1 MNPPQIHL
9 VLRARWKIALFVLLA
24 VVGATLGVADRLP
37 KQYVASTSLVIDIR
51 SPDPIAAM
59 LLPTNLGT
67 QIDIIG
73 SERVARLA
81 VRLLKL
87 DENPGVRQQWRE
99 ATHGDAPLDAWM
111 GELMLKHL
119 TVTPGRDSNI
129 VNIEYRAT
137 DPAFAAAVANAFAQ
151 AYVETTI
158 EMRVEPAKQYAKWFG
173 EQGKSLREAL
183 EKAQSRLS
191 AFQQDKGIVQKDER
205 LDTETAR
212 LNELAT
218 QLTAVQAQTVD
229 ARSKQLSGAASAT
242 LPEVMGNTVIAGL
255 RSSIAQKE
263 AALKEA
269 AVNLGTRHPQY
280 LRMESELADLK
291 KSLEEETRHV
301 AKGFSS
307 SRAVGKDKEKEL
319 RAAIALQKKKVLRLK
334 SERDELAVLQRD
346 VDAAQSAYDAV
357 TKRFNQ
363 ASLESQAT
371 RANISVLNPATTPLE
386 PVFPKPFRTM
396 VLLALS
402 LGIGLGV
409 GAAYVLEYFDR
420 RIRSADD
427 LAEMLQLP
435 VLGVIPGKRS
445 GARRALGRSRP
456 ALALR

>member
-1 MNPPQIHL
+1 VNPRQILL
-9 VLRARWKIALFVLLA
+9 VLRARWKAALFVLLA
-24 VVGATLGVADRLP
+24 VVGATLGMADRLP

-59 LLPTNLGT
+59 LLPANLGT
-67 QIDIIG
+67 QIDIIR
-73 SERVARLA
+73 SERVARLV

-87 DENPGVRQQWRE
+87 DENPDVRQQWHE

-129 VNIEYRAT
+129 VNIEYRTT

-151 AYVETTI
+151 AYIETTI

-173 EQGKSLREAL
+173 DQGKSLREAL

-191 AFQQDKGIVQKDER
+191 AFQQEKGIVQKDER

-218 QLTAVQAQTVD
+218 QLTTVQAQTVD
-229 ARSKQLSGAASAT
+229 ARSKQLSGVASAT
-242 LPEVMGNTVIAGL
+242 LPEVLSNTVIAGL

-280 LRMESELADLK
+280 IRMESELADLK

-319 RAAIALQKKKVLRLK
+319 LAAIAVQKKKVLRLK
-334 SERDELAVLQRD
+334 SERDQLAVLQRD

-371 RANISVLNPATTPLE
+371 RANISVLNPATTPLA
-386 PVFPKPFRTM
+386 PAFPKPFRTM
-396 VLLALS
+396 VLLAFS
-402 LGIGLGV
+402 LGIALGLGT
-409 GAAYVLEYFDR
+409 AYVLEYFDR

-435 VLGVIPGKRS
+435 VLGVIPGKR
-445 GARRALGRSRP
+445 GGTRRALGRGRP
-456 ALALR
+456 TLALK

>member
-1 MNPPQIHL
+1 MNSPNIQL

-37 KQYVASTSLVIDIR
+37 KQYVASTSLVIDVR

-67 QIDIIG
+67 QIDIIR

-81 VRLLKL
+81 VRLLNL
-87 DENPGVRQQWRE
+87 DENPDVRQQWRE
-99 ATHGDAPLDAWM
+99 ETHGEAPLDAWM
-111 GELMLKHL
+111 GGLMLKHL

-129 VNIEYRAT
+129 VNIEYRT
-137 DPAFAAAVANAFAQ
+137 TNPAFAAAVANAFAQ

-191 AFQQDKGIVQKDER
+191 AFQQEKGIVQKDER

-218 QLTAVQAQTVD
+218 QLSTVQAQTVD

-242 LPEVMGNTVIAGL
+242 LPEVLGNTVIAGL

-280 LRMESELADLK
+280 IRMESELADLK

-319 RAAIALQKKKVLRLK
+319 LAAIAAQKKKVLRLK
-334 SERDELAVLQRD
+334 GERDELAVLQRD

-386 PVFPKPFRTM
+386 PAFPKPLRTM

-402 LGIGLGV
+402 LGVALGI
-409 GAAYVLEYFDR
+409 GAAYALEYFDR
-420 RIRSADD
+420 RIRTADD

-435 VLGVIPGKRS
+435 VLGVIPGKRD